1 MREANLEVDDFFRA
15 FRPTFALCFKL
26 RFVSGKL
33 DDIAVGR
40 SARPLHCVYARPTNI
55 LVASSR
61 TKDAYRRFTNHRF
74 VLPEPSPNSTIR
86 QFRVCVGTFEAA
98 IRTTQL
104 MCVYLHPILSP
115 FLEPEVAADVETDAG
130 MELITTQPV
139 AIGTLQ
145 RPTAVTLIEN
155 GRQFFRIRIPSHE
168 IDRSVWNGFQVL
180 PFDGSDEY
188 L

>member
-1 MREANLEVDDFFRA
+1 MNKFI
-15 FRPTFALCFKL
+15 K
-26 RFVSGKL
+26 
-33 DDIAVGR
+33 R
-40 SARPLHCVYARPTNI
+40 S
-55 LVASSR
+55 
-61 TKDAYRRFTNHRF
+61 K
-74 VLPEPSPNSTIR
+74 
-86 QFRVCVGTFEAA
+86 
-98 IRTTQL
+98 
-104 MCVYLHPILSP
+104 CVYLHPILSP